1 MKNHEPDYE
10 PMKIYKFYYKGNID
24 DSSILHPSSMM
35 DEDWDELDDHGNMKA
50 KTKYPLYAWTNI
62 KKYSKEF
69 KKTRNMDKFIM
80 ISSEVSREELEY
92 LYTNYQDLVLNRYEF
107 MTRTTDN
114 EGFNDSK
121 GIELVA
127 TQFEYLSSTEDHDM
141 VMMEDSEFWEGSL
154 PIQCYNKKIQKALM
168 ILSYPLLRNLYYKVY
183 NGVIDDGFNYPD
195 IAIDELNVFIYN
207 FRETLG

>member
-1 MKNHEPDYE
+1 
-10 PMKIYKFYYKGNID
+10 
-24 DSSILHPSSMM
+24 
-35 DEDWDELDDHGNMKA
+35 
-50 KTKYPLYAWTNI
+50 
-62 KKYSKEF
+62 
-69 KKTRNMDKFIM
+69 
-80 ISSEVSREELEY
+80 
-92 LYTNYQDLVLNRYEF
+92 

-183 NGVIDDGFNYPD
+183 NGAIDDGFNYPD